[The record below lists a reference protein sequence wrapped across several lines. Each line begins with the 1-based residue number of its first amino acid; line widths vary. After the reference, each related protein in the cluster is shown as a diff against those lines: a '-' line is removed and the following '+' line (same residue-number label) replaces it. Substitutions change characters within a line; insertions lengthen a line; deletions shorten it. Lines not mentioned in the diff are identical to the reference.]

1 MLLDTNI
8 FIDLLRDYRPAVD
21 AFKRVL
27 HGQKASCITKF
38 ELIIGAKDKKELNHM
53 FKNLNITSTDFLPIT
68 PEISEK
74 AEYILRSFNL
84 SYGINIEDSFVAA
97 TALVYNEELV
107 TRNTKHFDFIP
118 NLKLLSP
125 YK

>member
-8 FIDLLRDYRPAVD
+8 FIDLLRGYKPAID
-21 AFKRVL
+21 TFKMVL

-38 ELIIGAKDKKELNHM
+38 ELIIGVKDKKEMNYM
-53 FKNLNITSTDFLPIT
+53 FRNLDITNTDFLSVT

-74 AEYILRSFNL
+74 AEFILRSFYL
-84 SYGINIEDSFVAA
+84 SHGINIEDSLVAA
-97 TALVYNEELV
+97 TALVHDEELV

-118 NLKLLSP
+118 NLKLITP
-125 YK
+125 Y